1 MKRRAIIGVLA
12 VLTGGL
18 LTGATVL
25 AFGGP
30 SHRYGVMKRFA
41 SATIDDALDKAS
53 VTPTQRTVVYAARD
67 RVFAAVEQHW
77 QSRGGRMEEAL
88 RLFEADQIDLAHV
101 AALRQA
107 REDEHQQLAD
117 TVQQALVEV
126 HDVLTPAQRKV
137 VADYVRSH
145 HRTACTDG
153 RRMN

>member
-1 MKRRAIIGVLA
+1 MKRRTTIGLLA

-18 LTGATVL
+18 LAGAGAM

-30 SHRYGVMKRFA
+30 PGRHGMMKRFV

-53 VTPTQRTVVYAARD
+53 VTTEQRTAIYAARD
-67 RVFAAVEQHW
+67 RVFAAVEEQW
-77 QSRGGRMEEAL
+77 QSRGARMAEML
-88 RLFEADQIDLAHV
+88 SLFEADRVDPGQV

-107 REDEHQQLAD
+107 KEEEHRRLAD
-117 TVQQALVEV
+117 TIEQAIVEM

-145 HRTACTDG
+145 HHRHLD
-153 RRMN
+153 